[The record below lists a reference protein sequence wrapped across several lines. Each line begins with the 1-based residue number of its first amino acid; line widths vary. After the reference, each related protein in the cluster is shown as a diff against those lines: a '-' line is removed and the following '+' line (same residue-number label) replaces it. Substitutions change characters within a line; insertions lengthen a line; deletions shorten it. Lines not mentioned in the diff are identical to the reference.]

1 MALEEAEV
9 EVVAVDED
17 HLVAAA
23 GAEVASAGTN
33 PLYCNPAMTPLLRW
47 MLTFI
52 HLSFKSS
59 EVVAVEMGAEEADA
73 VEEAVVTE
81 VVVEVALAEEEDAG
95 KGEEAPEA
103 AVAAVA

>member
-1 MALEEAEV
+1 M
-9 EVVAVDED
+9 DED

-59 EVVAVEMGAEEADA
+59 EVVAVEMAAEEADA

-81 VVVEVALAEEEDAG
+81 VVVEVALAEVEEDEEV
-95 KGEEAPEA
+95 GEEAPEA
-103 AVAAVA
+103 AVA